1 MHWQKGTS
9 VSISNNKNKQTS
21 KVTNHAEGALPNS
34 INSDQLALIA
44 QMFQHMAE
52 GVFIINGQGT
62 FEFANPMAAQLFGD
76 NQEALIGQNLLHYLH
91 DTDRD
96 KYMYT
101 LLSWLDHKDS
111 PISLGPN
118 EVKINRADSKTLDA
132 DLCISSLPKNIAI
145 ADNLF
150 ICVLHDLSS
159 HKEQYNRL
167 IKQATTDHLTGLA
180 NRLTLEESL
189 KEHWQE
195 SVQTNQAIST
205 ILIDIDYF
213 KLFNDRF
220 GHVKGDKCLQK
231 VASIIAESLPS
242 HDCLAARYGGEEF
255 AVILPRCQ
263 KDTAAA
269 IAKHIQIKINT
280 MSFTDIGLPSDFRI
294 SVSQGIA
301 CEFNNQY
308 RTSEALICA
317 ADTALYRAKTE
328 GRNKISISA

>member
-1 MHWQKGTS
+1 MST
-9 VSISNNKNKQTS
+9 NKNEQPSTAKS
-21 KVTNHAEGALPNS
+21 EVKNALSQS
-34 INSDQLALIA
+34 INSEQLALIV
-44 QMFQHMAE
+44 QMFQNIPE

-62 FEFANPMAAQLFGD
+62 FEFANPMAAQLLGD

-111 PISLGPN
+111 SISLGPN
-118 EVKINRADSKTLDA
+118 EVKINRADSKTLEA
-132 DLCISSLPKNIAI
+132 DLCISSLPKNITI
-145 ADNLF
+145 AENLF

-167 IKQATTDHLTGLA
+167 VKQATTDHLTGLA

-189 KEHWQE
+189 KKHWQE

-242 HDCLAARYGGEEF
+242 RDCLAARYGGEEF
-255 AVILPRCQ
+255 AIILPRCQ
-263 KDTAAA
+263 KDTAEA
-269 IAKHIQIKINT
+269 IAKHIQIKINNT
-280 MSFTDIGLPSDFRI
+280 LFTDIGLPSDFRI

-301 CEFNNQY
+301 CEYNNQY

-328 GRNKISISA
+328 GRNKISTSL